1 MPRKKLI
8 RWPEGEKRTVY
19 LTFKR
24 VEEVFGIP
32 ESTIR
37 NWHRKT
43 GNGLKTYRVG
53 GRLVG
58 GRLVGGRLCVMC
70 DEFIAWLNLVTVE
83 VSQVR
88 RFSFSSESN
97 IRGMEAPEAAIVNQT
112 RVPVLHRGR
121 KI

>member
-43 GNGLKTYRVG
+43 GNGLKVYRVG

-88 RFSFSSESN
+88 RFSYSADCKT
-97 IRGMEAPEAAIVNQT
+97 RGMEAPEASIFNQT
-112 RVPVLHRGR
+112 RVPVLRRGR
-121 KI
+121 

>member
-53 GRLVG
+53 GYFKE

-70 DEFIAWLNLVTVE
+70 DEFIAWLNRVTVE

-88 RFSFSSESN
+88 RFSYSSESN
-97 IRGMEAPEAAIVNQT
+97 IRGMEAPEAAIFN

-121 KI
+121 